1 MCETERKNNIQL
13 FFCILVIFRHFWPK
27 MPRESKNKYKLLD
40 PNHQPVYTWQ
50 YSIQWLISSDIRV
63 VVCNLIQPATLKHI
77 FHSYVRVRLSE
88 VYSNIWFFRENAQII
103 WFIWGNVQ
111 KVVEL
116 GKNNETKLNSGYIGL
131 KHCEQCWGFWKFGW
145 IKIPKRAIYINI
157 CQTNFGRIVM
167 DKAYPLI

>member
-1 MCETERKNNIQL
+1 MFAENLPQNYDKKKRCKE
-13 FFCILVIFRHFWPK
+13 C
-27 MPRESKNKYKLLD
+27 NK
-40 PNHQPVYTWQ
+40 WQ

-63 VVCNLIQPATLKHI
+63 VVCNLIQPATLKHK

-131 KHCEQCWGFWKFGW
+131 KHCEQCWGFWKFRS
-145 IKIPKRAIYINI
+145 IKISKRGPNI
-157 CQTNFGRIVM
+157 STF
-167 DKAYPLI
+167 AYLMLAEFSLIKLTP